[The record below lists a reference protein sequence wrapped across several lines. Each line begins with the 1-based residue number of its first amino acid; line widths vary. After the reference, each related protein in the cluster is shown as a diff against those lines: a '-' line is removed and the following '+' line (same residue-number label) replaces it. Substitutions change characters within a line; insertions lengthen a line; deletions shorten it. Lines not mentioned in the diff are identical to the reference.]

1 MRDSVQESQ
10 RGDTHLLYT
19 QYIVFDQRYKQS
31 ETMQP
36 DAWSKLEHALSLAL
50 FICVAVKNEIV
61 YYVLAH
67 LMRSCLSILNGYFL
81 FSSIAMDADEY
92 IIVLSLATLF
102 ATHNLN
108 PKRIAT
114 KFKQSLLKG
123 KVWSGKLSA
132 KRRSGIL

>member
-10 RGDTHLLYT
+10 RGDTHLMYT
-19 QYIVFDQRYKQS
+19 QYIVFDQRYRDRVKQCS
-31 ETMQP
+31 PMHDQNWNT
-36 DAWSKLEHALSLAL
+36 LSLSL

-92 IIVLSLATLF
+92 IIVLSLATL
-102 ATHNLN
+102 
-108 PKRIAT
+108 IAT